1 MLTLRPANE
10 RGHVDIG
17 WLDSRFSFS
26 FSDYYDPEWMGF
38 RTLRVINDD
47 LVEPARGFGM
57 HPHRDMEIVSVVVD
71 GELEHKDSMG
81 NGSVLVPGDVQR
93 MTAGTG
99 VMHSEQNPS
108 PDTTTRLLQIWII
121 PEKRGLTP
129 GYEQKFFDDEAL
141 ADRLR
146 VVASRDGRD
155 GSVTIHQDA
164 AILRGK
170 LSAGVRVEHPLA
182 AGRHAWVQ
190 LISGSAVV
198 NGKSLSKGDGMALSE
213 ESQLLI
219 EAQAATDLLV
229 FDLG

>member
-1 MLTLRPANE
+1 MITVRPANE

-26 FSDYYDPEWMGF
+26 FADYYDQDWMGF

-47 LVEPARGFGM
+47 LVAPSRGFGM
-57 HPHRDMEIVSVVVD
+57 HGHRDMEIVSVVVD
-71 GELEHKDSMG
+71 GELEHKDNMG

-93 MTAGTG
+93 MTAGSG
-99 VMHSEQNPS
+99 VQHSEHNPS
-108 PDTTTRLLQIWII
+108 PDFTTRLLQIWIL

-129 GYEQKFFDDEAL
+129 GYEQKYFDDSAL

-146 VVASRDGRD
+146 TVASGDGRD
-155 GSVTIHQDA
+155 GSVKIHQDA

-170 LSAGVRVEHPLA
+170 LSAGTRVEHPLA

-198 NGKSLSKGDGMALSE
+198 NGKALAKGDGLAMSDE
-213 ESQLLI
+213 ERVVI
-219 EAQAATDLLV
+219 DAQAATDLLV
-229 FDLG
+229 FDLT